1 MSKNNEQ
8 DMGKRERDRFMSLFN
23 TRYWEFEN
31 KDFPLSLE
39 QRLHLVGLTLQQ
51 VMTYAYKQA
60 DKTLNQEFKPVDKAM
75 EPYRFKIPIDDLISS
90 EEDK

>member
-1 MSKNNEQ
+1 MSKIKNKIGIKEQ
-8 DMGKRERDRFMSLFN
+8 EIDLLVGFN
-23 TRYWEFEN
+23 TRYHLLEE
-31 KDFPLSLE
+31 DEFPLSLE
-39 QRLHLVGLTLQQ
+39 QRLHLVGLSLQK